1 MLLWLYPRDPLILL
15 LPPLRHLHLHPL
27 VTPPVHLHLLGQ
39 NRHSIAERAEVN
51 AAISCKAPFA
61 IIHVTL
67 SESYENMLSS
77 LQHSYSLSN
86 FTGRIL
92 SVSQSWLT
100 TLANSDLNFLY
111 SQSKKL
117 KDSGF
122 CDRGWHFT
130 QTYNKLVKKREDSG
144 YRWTILDWGQY
155 QLCSRQ
161 SHIKLWTFYLK
172 QRH

>member
-77 LQHSYSLSN
+77 LQHSYSLCN
-86 FTGRIL
+86 FIGWICL
-92 SVSQSWLT
+92 LPNLGQQLLPIQIFIFCIHGQKNLK
-100 TLANSDLNFLY
+100 TLPRAIVVVIS
-111 SQSKKL
+111 L
-117 KDSGF
+117 KP
-122 CDRGWHFT
+122 T
-130 QTYNKLVKKREDSG
+130 INLLKKRG
-144 YRWTILDWGQY
+144 FRLQMNHAWLRTISIML
-155 QLCSRQ
+155 
-161 SHIKLWTFYLK
+161 
-172 QRH
+172 